1 MLVKN
6 YMTHNPAYM
15 SPDDDV
21 RVAFN
26 ILSDRRIRQAPVME
40 NNKLVG
46 IITDRDL
53 RMALVQHVTEPNLT
67 VGNIMT
73 PDPVAV
79 SEDLSLEEAGQ
90 ILTSHKFNATPV
102 LSEDGKLTGIITTTD
117 ILRGILHIVEIPK
130 TKGPLMSK

>member
-1 MLVKN
+1 MLVKD
-6 YMTHNPAYM
+6 YMTPNPASV
-15 SPDDDV
+15 SPDDDL

-26 ILSDRRIRQAPVME
+26 MLSERWIRQAPVIE

-53 RMALVQHVTEPNLT
+53 RMALVQHVTEPNLL
-67 VGNIMT
+67 VRNVMT

-79 SEDLSLEEAGQ
+79 SEDSSLEEAGK
-90 ILTSHKFNATPV
+90 ILTSHKINATPV

-117 ILRGILHIVEIPK
+117 ILKGILHIVEVAK
-130 TKGPLMSK
+130 SKGPMMTK